1 MIILLGKNAQ
11 HQISHILYR
20 SLYYVNTSMQTYLIE
35 YFMYEIYG
43 IQYKYKCLRMIS
55 SNG

>member
-11 HQISHILYR
+11 HQISRILYR

-35 YFMYEIYG
+35 SFMYEYMVYNIN
-43 IQYKYKCLRMIS
+43 I
-55 SNG
+55 NV